1 MSENLR
7 NYTKALYAFDHVLKN
22 TRDTAFRRKSP
33 CEGWTGKDVYE
44 HALGGVKMVHAYT
57 TTGKGPRST
66 PKLGAKPL
74 EAWEKLRDQTIEA
87 LDHKGA
93 LATIA
98 DDPFGPDFGPMP
110 VDNLIGFM
118 AAELAV
124 HTWDMARTA
133 KVDERL
139 DPGLVK
145 HANAIWRSLPDEG
158 MRGSGMFGPKVKVEK
173 GANTQTRLLNYLGRT
188 V

>member
-22 TRDTAFRRKSP
+22 TKPAAFNRKSP
-33 CEGWTGKDVYE
+33 CEGWKGQDVYE
-44 HALGGVKMVHAYT
+44 HVMGGVKMVHAYA
-57 TTGKGPRST
+57 TTGKGPKST
-66 PKLGAKPL
+66 PKMGAKPL
-74 EAWEKLRDQTIEA
+74 EAWEKLRDQTIET
-87 LDHKGA
+87 LDQEGA
-93 LATIA
+93 LASIA
-98 DDPFGPDFGPMP
+98 EQPFGPDFGDIP

-133 KVDERL
+133 RTDERL

-145 HANAIWRSLPDEG
+145 FSNAMWRSLPDQTVRGEG
-158 MRGSGMFGPKVKVEK
+158 MMGDRVKVEK
-173 GANTQTRLLNYLGRT
+173 GANTQTKMLNYLGRT

>member
-7 NYTKALYAFDHVLKN
+7 NYTKALFAFDHVVKN
-22 TRDTAFRRKSP
+22 AKPTTYKRRSP
-33 CEGWTGKDVYE
+33 LDGWTGADVYE
-44 HALGGVKMVHAYT
+44 HALGGVKMVQSFAA
-57 TTGKGPRST
+57 TGKAPRST

-74 EAWEKLRDQTIEA
+74 ETWEKLRDQTLEA
-87 LDHKGA
+87 LDREGV
-93 LATIA
+93 LQSVA

-110 VDNLIGFM
+110 IDALIGFM

-124 HTWDMARTA
+124 HTWDLARTA

-145 HANAIWRSLPDEG
+145 YTNAVWRALPDGVLRSQG
-158 MRGSGMFGPKVKVEK
+158 MMGPKVKVEK
-173 GANTQTRLLNYLGRT
+173 GADAQTRMLNYLGRT